1 MYKPEGGFVMNDA
14 GSKEITAAAVR
25 LAITADRN
33 EEQAVKE
40 LLSQQNIKSAAI
52 DYGGDFSGAVAKILE
67 RAVVAAKREGVIGQS
82 HAEEGAVAGAAHEA
96 INQITHKA
104 LGLNLGG
111 KIAIA
116 GNGTHIAVCVFFAVG
131 LLNLNDVALG
141 VAHRAV

>member
-1 MYKPEGGFVMNDA
+1 MEI

-25 LAITADRN
+25 LAITADRAG
-33 EEQAVKE
+33 EQGVKSE
-40 LLSQQNIKSAAI
+40 LYEKGIKSVAI
-52 DYGGDFSGAVAKILE
+52 DYGGEFMSAVPKILE
-67 RAVVAAKREGVIGQS
+67 RAVVAAKREGVIGEA

-96 INQITHKA
+96 VNQITSKA

-116 GNGTHIAVCVFFAVG
+116 RSGTHIAVCVFFAVG
-131 LLNLNDVALG
+131 LLNLNDVAIG

>member
-1 MYKPEGGFVMNDA
+1 MIM
-14 GSKEITAAAVR
+14 GSKDITAAAIR
-25 LAITADRN
+25 LAITDSRESEN
-33 EEQAVKE
+33 LVKE
-40 LLSQQNIKSAAI
+40 ELAEKGVKSAAI
-52 DYGGDFSGAVAKILE
+52 DYGGEFLTAIPKILE
-67 RAVVAAKREGVIGQS
+67 RAVVAAKREGVIGNT

-96 INQITHKA
+96 VNQITSKA

>member
-1 MYKPEGGFVMNDA
+1 MIM
-14 GSKEITAAAVR
+14 GSKDITAAAIR
-25 LAITADRN
+25 LAITDSRESEN
-33 EEQAVKE
+33 LIKEELAKMGV
-40 LLSQQNIKSAAI
+40 KSAAI
-52 DYGGDFSGAVAKILE
+52 DYGGEFLTAIPKILE
-67 RAVVAAKREGVIGQS
+67 RAVVAAKREGVIGNT

-96 INQITHKA
+96 VNQITSKA

>member
-52 DYGGDFSGAVAKILE
+52 DYGGDFSGAVAKILG
-67 RAVVAAKREGVIGQS
+67 RAGGAAKRTRPGPGQ
-82 HAEEGAVAGAAHEA
+82 
-96 INQITHKA
+96 
-104 LGLNLGG
+104 
-111 KIAIA
+111 A
-116 GNGTHIAVCVFFAVG
+116 GNGAGHAAAAGTDQEHPAQGGCVQPLQPQPVCADAFGAAG
-131 LLNLNDVALG
+131 G
-141 VAHRAV
+141 GYRRGGRAAA